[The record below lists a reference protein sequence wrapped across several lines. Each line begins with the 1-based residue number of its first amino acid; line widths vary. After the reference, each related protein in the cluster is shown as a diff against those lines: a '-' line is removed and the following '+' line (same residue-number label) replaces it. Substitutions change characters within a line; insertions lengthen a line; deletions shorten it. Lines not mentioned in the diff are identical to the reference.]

1 MYNNLV
7 MLQEIKELISST
19 LTHSL
24 KAIVNDANDNIKI
37 YAYTVTNGA
46 MDVMFEYA
54 YVLKDGE
61 TTHCI
66 DIYTRH
72 TAKTL
77 EIRPDGSGEWQHYE
91 QITNYKDIKELLS
104 AIKTKFFPTL

>member
-1 MYNNLV
+1 MYNIPV
-7 MLQEIKELISST
+7 MIHEIKELISSS

-24 KAIVNDANDNIKI
+24 SAMVNDSNELIKI
-37 YAYTVTNGA
+37 YTYIVTNGA
-46 MDVMFEYA
+46 TDVMFDYA
-54 YVLKDGE
+54 YIIKDGE
-61 TTHCI
+61 TSHRI

-77 EIRPDGSGEWQHYE
+77 EIRPDGSDEWQHYE

-104 AIKTKFFPTL
+104 VIKTKFFPNV

>member
-24 KAIVNDANDNIKI
+24 KAMVSDANTKIKV
-37 YAYTVTNGA
+37 YTYIVTNGA
-46 MDVMFEYA
+46 MDVMFDYS
-54 YVLKDGE
+54 YILKDGE
-61 TTHCI
+61 TTHRI

-77 EIRPDGSGEWQHYE
+77 EIRPDGSDEWQHYE
-91 QITNYKDIKELLS
+91 RITNYKDVKELLS